1 MSYGVPMPRIL
12 RVLSAVICATV
23 SIALGQTGGTIPVD
37 GATLFYREFGSGQ
50 PLVIVG
56 GLAGASND
64 YLVSLA
70 QQMGTRFRTILI
82 DMRGTGGSTITR
94 LDTSNVSP
102 RRVAEDLEALRKH
115 LQIKSWIV
123 VGHAFGGSVAL
134 TYAVL
139 FPTGIRALLLVGPT
153 GIDLNF
159 FNYYSVNIGARMS
172 KEDSAMFNEWRN
184 ISPWSPRKPKAKLEQ
199 FRASLGGYFVDRRH
213 LAGVRD
219 MITERTYVAAVAETY
234 WSAFMDHTP
243 RMHDLLPT
251 LKVPAIIIQGDQ
263 DPVDRRTA
271 DRIRSA
277 LKTAKYK
284 EVRSSGAFP
293 WLERPKDF
301 WTAADLFL
309 KNLRR

>member
-1 MSYGVPMPRIL
+1 MAP
-12 RVLSAVICATV
+12 AAF
-23 SIALGQTGGTIPVD
+23 AQTASTIPVD
-37 GATLFYREFGSGQ
+37 GATLFYRETGSGQ

-64 YLVSLA
+64 YLVPLA
-70 QQMGTRFRTILI
+70 QEFGKRYRTVLI

-102 RRVAEDLEALRKH
+102 RRVAEDLEALRKN
-115 LQIKSWIV
+115 LQIRSWVV

-134 TYAVL
+134 TYAAL
-139 FPTGIRALLLVGPT
+139 FPSSLRGLLLIGPT
-153 GIDLNF
+153 GIDVKF
-159 FNYYSVNIGARMS
+159 FDYYNANIGARMS

-184 ISPWSPRKPKAKLEQ
+184 VSAWSPRRPKAKLEQ
-199 FRASLGGYFVDRRH
+199 FRATLGGYCVDRRH
-213 LAGVRD
+213 LASVREI
-219 MITERTYVAAVAETY
+219 ITDRTYVAVVAETY
-234 WSAFMDHTP
+234 WSAFVDHTP

-251 LKVPAIIIQGDQ
+251 LKVPAIIIQGDK

-284 EVRSSGAFP
+284 EIRNSGAFP
-293 WLERPKDF
+293 WLEKPKDF